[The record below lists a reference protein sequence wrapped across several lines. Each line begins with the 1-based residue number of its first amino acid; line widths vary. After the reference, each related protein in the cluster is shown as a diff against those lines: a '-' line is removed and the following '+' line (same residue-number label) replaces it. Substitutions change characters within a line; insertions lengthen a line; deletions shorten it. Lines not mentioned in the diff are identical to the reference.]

1 MGGTMAYRTIDQI
14 EALVGD
20 KLRAYRLDKNL
31 PQQVVAAKAG
41 ISRGVLQR
49 MENGQGT
56 TLGAFIGVLK
66 ALQLEDWF
74 ETLAPIPAI
83 NPLLM
88 VEDQPRQRA
97 RRRKPTNA

>member
-1 MGGTMAYRTIDQI
+1 MAHRTIDQI
-14 EALVGD
+14 EALIGE

-31 PQQVVAAKAG
+31 PQQAVASKAG

-49 MENGQGT
+49 MERGQGT
-56 TLGAFIGVLK
+56 SLGAFIGVLK

-74 ETLAPIPAI
+74 ETLAPIAAI

-97 RRRKPTNA
+97 RRKRTSNGA

>member
-1 MGGTMAYRTIDQI
+1 MAHRSIEQI
-14 EALVGD
+14 ESLIGE

-31 PQQVVAAKAG
+31 PQEVVASKAG

-49 MENGQGT
+49 LENGRGT
-56 TLGAFIGVLK
+56 SLGTFIGVLK

-74 ETLAPIPAI
+74 ETLAPVAAV

-88 VEDQPRQRA
+88 VDDQPRQRA
-97 RRRKPTNA
+97 RRKNSPHG